1 MEARDFYFELVHKA
15 SGSFFLV
22 TTKKYYDAEGVLS
35 DESGVA
41 DKVLSADFLE
51 IKAST
56 YEYAGNIEI
65 GRQILLDLGMTEIS
79 FGLQQGEPSAKSNDD
94 DYEPGEEDF
103 DDDGDEIIRE
113 NDIDSLLY
121 SVDKQDEFD
130 YKNLSTDKLM
140 RHLNVMVSTDAFEE
154 AAKIRDEINSR
165 NVIN

>member
-15 SGSFFLV
+15 SGSIFLI
-22 TTKKYYDAEGVLS
+22 TPKNWYDVEGVLS
-35 DESGVA
+35 GESGVA
-41 DKVLSADFLE
+41 DGIIPTTFEE
-51 IKAST
+51 ILQSHYQ
-56 YEYAGNIEI
+56 YEGNVEI

-79 FGLQQGEPSAKSNDD
+79 FGLQAGEPSSIGETYEDD
-94 DYEPGEEDF
+94 GEEY
-103 DDDGDEIIRE
+103 DDEHDN